1 MANEAFGFGDGEGP
15 PKDETRI
22 PIEVESADPKPSKY
36 VDYTLKH
43 QHFLLWVLYI
53 FDVVTELANEVRHNE
68 TYIYDLIIWKHS
80 KSY

>member
-22 PIEVESADPKPSKY
+22 PIEVESADLEPSTY
-36 VDYTLKH
+36 VDYKKKH

-53 FDVVTELANEVRHNE
+53 FDVVTELANEVRYNKA
-68 TYIYDLIIWKHS
+68 YIL
-80 KSY
+80 